1 MADALRS
8 SVIELDWKINN
19 RSLERANEETD
30 KILAK
35 AARMEG
41 TYQNS
46 AKSIDGATT
55 SLKRNS
61 EGLKQN
67 TDKVVQFG
75 NRAKDS
81 MQKTTNS
88 AKQTEK
94 QVKDVGNQFD
104 KSKNSASV
112 FAQSSATSL
121 KVVGKAAK
129 GVQTSI
135 GHIGTVATKASD
147 VAWNAFTKIRNGAMI
162 AGAAIAGAGKK
173 AFDYASD
180 TNEALNK
187 VEVAFGDN
195 NKVVEDWSKSTLTN
209 IGLAQGTALDLAA
222 TYGDMSTSMGIG
234 TEEAAKMSTS
244 LVDLAG
250 DLASFKNIGIDRVN
264 TALNGVFTGETEAL
278 KGLGIVMTQTNLEQF
293 AMASGALQ
301 SSVDNSKAAKNAM
314 AREKAQD
321 RLNKAIKKHGENSIE
336 ARDAQLKL
344 TEAES
349 KGEEVQQA
357 KLDSLSQ
364 EELVRLRYNYV
375 MSKTKNSQGDFARTS
390 DQAANATRV
399 FTESIKETSAKLG
412 QGLLPIFTPLII
424 KATDFVKKGEEI
436 PDMLENVGAK
446 VEPTAKQVMKHFG
459 QAKDYFVDEIIPTAK
474 KVGKAIGPGIAEG
487 AKNMFNVMDKGFKY
501 IIKPSIRILKEFTD
515 ENPVA
520 MKQVGK
526 WATYGIGGLLGFKLV
541 GKPLLGVSKGILGII
556 GKLEKLGNTAQREAF
571 KTRKALEDVD
581 SAAQKASAPT
591 HTTASP
597 NIQESLPVGSVGKI
611 GKGTKLF
618 GGVRRFAKSVPLL
631 SYISAGLTLTQ
642 INKNNKFE
650 KIGDSLGSIVGGA
663 LGAKAAT
670 LAGAKLG
677 AVAGT
682 TFGPIGTVIGGILG
696 TTAGSIFGSKFGKKL
711 QEKWPDISKKISEL
725 WESSK
730 DNFLLGPLVQGI
742 DKAVKKSKSGI
753 KEIKAS
759 AKDLFEKPFDNTTK
773 SGNGV
778 SKATAKR
785 MNSFMKNY
793 ELLVDQDTTGK
804 IEGRVL
810 TNEEVT
816 KRYKALEDM
825 QNQVT
830 KQLNKKKDKSNS
842 NLDKLAGMGI
852 LNEKDAQGAKA
863 AADELAKVRTN
874 MFSEKV
880 QDFKKLEKQE
890 YDESITATE
899 YYTNRINEIKEKA
912 RLENRELSEN
922 DKKEIESLEK
932 TSAAAV
938 RAVEEKHAAAN
949 KSIHE
954 DMKNQ
959 AVVALSDSAKEQ
971 KIIMGNLKNASGEIS
986 AQQAA
991 DAVAA
996 SYKAKEGTIKSAN
1009 EKYEETKRILD
1020 EERYVNGTITQQQY
1034 DDALKKAQEQ
1044 RDGVVKEAEK
1054 QHEDVVT
1061 QAKKQAE
1068 GHLEQVDWET
1078 GQTLSKWE
1086 VFKKDSKKKFKEIWD
1101 GTVEGAK
1108 SFGEGFS
1115 KTISNT
1121 VDGALKI
1128 WEDFKTGLARKINA
1142 VTSGINVVLKFFGLD
1157 EIPPWTPTADS
1168 KADVSGYK
1176 QGKGGKMHAAGS
1188 RGASYSGPSL
1198 VGEEGVELAYNKSTS
1213 SMRLLGSNGPEVTNI
1228 ASGERILNHSDTKA
1242 VLNGGMGQGTVLPG
1256 FHKGKGNG
1264 LSDFVD
1270 SAKDF
1275 GANTVDKIKDFGS
1288 NAVDKAKEVGTK
1300 AIEKTKDI
1308 AETAKDWL
1316 SDPIGKVTGLF
1327 NKHNT
1332 YKNGKNIQ
1340 GLGYGVMN
1348 KLKDTSSEWVKNK
1361 LEAFKGFFDSEDG
1374 GAFGSGAFAP
1384 HFGSPFVRT
1393 SDYGKRPGLYG
1404 DFHTG
1409 IDYAAPTGTPIPA
1422 QYPGLVDWVQSSSIG
1437 LGEHVGI
1444 KVADNLWAMYGHM
1457 SRIRAK
1463 MGDKVKAGQ
1472 IVGDVGSSGWSTGPH
1487 VHYELR
1493 KGGPNGQHVNPD
1505 TYGGAAGGVAVGAA
1519 GWGPQ
1524 VRKAAKQMNQQVS
1537 DAEVNGIL
1545 AQIQRESS
1553 GNQSIIQSSAVWD
1566 VNTASGNP
1574 ARGLLQYIPQTF
1586 DAYKVRGY
1594 ENIMNGFHQLMAFF
1608 NNSNWRTD
1616 LPYGHSGWG
1625 PTGHRLR
1632 AYAKGGRPS
1641 KGETVLVGEN
1651 GPELFEADTAGTVHP
1666 HEKTKALFNQ
1676 GSPSV
1681 NFSPNITINV
1691 GNNSDKS
1698 VVGDIKEAVRQA
1710 LEDEYAKLLNILGT
1724 GEVV

>member
-67 TDKVVQFG
+67 TDKVVQFR

-487 AKNMFNVMDKGFKY
+487 AKNMFNIMDKGFKY

-556 GKLEKLGNTAQREAF
+556 AKLEKLGNTAQREAF

-650 KIGDSLGSIVGGA
+650 KIGDSLGSIVGGV

-1228 ASGERILNHSDTKA
+1228 TSGERILNHSDTKA

-1275 GANTVDKIKDFGS
+1275 GANTVDKLKDFGS

-1332 YKNGKNIQ
+1332 YKKGKNIQ
-1340 GLGYGVMN
+1340 GLGHGVMN
-1348 KLKDTSSEWVKNK
+1348 KLKDTSAEWVKNK

-1586 DAYKVRGY
+1586 NAYKVRGY
-1594 ENIMNGFHQLMAFF
+1594 ENILNGFHQLMAFF

>member
-81 MQKTTNS
+81 MQKTTSS

-94 QVKDVGNQFD
+94 QVKDVGSQFD

-301 SSVDNSKAAKNAM
+301 SSIDNSKAAKNAM

-446 VEPTAKQVMKHFG
+446 IEPTAKQVIRYFG
-459 QAKDYFVDEIIPTAK
+459 QAKDYFIDEVIPTAK

-487 AKNMFNVMDKGFKY
+487 AKDMFNLMDKGFKY
-501 IIKPSIRILKEFTD
+501 IIKPGIRVLKEFTD

-526 WATYGIGGLLGFKLV
+526 WAAYGIGGLLGFKLI

-597 NIQESLPVGSVGKI
+597 SIQESLPVGSVGKI

-677 AVAGT
+677 AAAGT
-682 TFGPIGTVIGGILG
+682 TFGPLGTLIGGVLG
-696 TTAGSIFGSKFGKKL
+696 TAAGSIFGSKFGKKL

-793 ELLVDQDTTGK
+793 ELLVNQDTTGK

-830 KQLNKKKDKSNS
+830 KQLDKKKDKSNS

-1108 SFGEGFS
+1108 SFGKAFGEAMDKVVS
-1115 KTISNT
+1115 
-1121 VDGALKI
+1121 GALET
-1128 WEDFKTGLARKINA
+1128 WDNFKTGLADKVNA
-1142 VTSGINVVLKFFGLD
+1142 VTGGINVVLDFFS
-1157 EIPPWTPTADS
+1157 IPKIPEWKPNTPNSTKNKHGRS
-1168 KADVSGYK
+1168 FST
-1176 QGKGGKMHAAGS
+1176 GS
-1188 RGASYSGPSL
+1188 RGASYSGQAL

-1213 SMRLLGSNGPEVTNI
+1213 SMRLLGSNGPEVTNVT
-1228 ASGERILNHSDTKA
+1228 SGERILNHSDTKA

-1275 GANTVDKIKDFGS
+1275 GANTVDKLKDFGS

-1332 YKNGKNIQ
+1332 YKKGKNIQ
-1340 GLGYGVMN
+1340 GLGHGVMN
-1348 KLKDTSSEWVKNK
+1348 KLKDTSAEWVKNK

-1374 GAFGSGAFAP
+1374 VSFGSGAFAP

-1586 DAYKVRGY
+1586 NAYKVRGY
-1594 ENIMNGFHQLMAFF
+1594 ENILNGFHQLMAFF

-1651 GPELFEADTAGTVHP
+1651 GPELFETDTAGTVHP

>member
-1 MADALRS
+1 MSDALRS

-81 MQKTTNS
+81 MQKTTSS

-94 QVKDVGNQFD
+94 QVKDVGSQFD

-487 AKNMFNVMDKGFKY
+487 AKNMFNIMDKGFKY

-618 GGVRRFAKSVPLL
+618 GGERRFAKSVPLL

-1101 GTVEGAK
+1101 GTVESAK

-1332 YKNGKNIQ
+1332 YKKGKNIQ
-1340 GLGYGVMN
+1340 GLGHGVMN
-1348 KLKDTSSEWVKNK
+1348 KLKDTSAEWVKNK

-1384 HFGSPFVRT
+1384 HFGSPFIRT

-1422 QYPGLVDWVQSSSIG
+1422 QHPGLVDWVQSSTIG

-1444 KVADNLWAMYGHM
+1444 KVADNLWALYGHM

-1586 DAYKVRGY
+1586 NAYKVRGY
-1594 ENIMNGFHQLMAFF
+1594 ENILNGFHQLMAFF

-1676 GSPSV
+1676 RSPSV

>member
-81 MQKTTNS
+81 MQKTTSS

-94 QVKDVGNQFD
+94 QVKDVGSQFD

-301 SSVDNSKAAKNAM
+301 SSIDNSKAAKNAM

-446 VEPTAKQVMKHFG
+446 IEPTAKQVIRYFG
-459 QAKDYFVDEIIPTAK
+459 QAKDYFIDEVIPTAK

-487 AKNMFNVMDKGFKY
+487 AKDMFNLMDKGFKY
-501 IIKPSIRILKEFTD
+501 IIKPGIRVLKEFTD

-526 WATYGIGGLLGFKLV
+526 WAAYGIGGLLGFKLI

-597 NIQESLPVGSVGKI
+597 SIQESLPVGSVGKI

-677 AVAGT
+677 AAAGT
-682 TFGPIGTVIGGILG
+682 TFGPLGTLIGGVLG
-696 TTAGSIFGSKFGKKL
+696 TAAGSIFGSKFGKKL

-793 ELLVDQDTTGK
+793 ELLVNQDTTGK

-830 KQLNKKKDKSNS
+830 KQLDKKKDKSNS

-1108 SFGEGFS
+1108 SFGKAFGEAMDKVVS
-1115 KTISNT
+1115 
-1121 VDGALKI
+1121 GALET
-1128 WEDFKTGLARKINA
+1128 WDNFKTGLADKVNA
-1142 VTSGINVVLKFFGLD
+1142 VTGGINVVLDFFS
-1157 EIPPWTPTADS
+1157 IPKIPEWKPNTPNSTKNKHGRS
-1168 KADVSGYK
+1168 FST
-1176 QGKGGKMHAAGS
+1176 GS
-1188 RGASYSGPSL
+1188 RGASYSGQAL

-1213 SMRLLGSNGPEVTNI
+1213 SMRLLGSNGPEVTNVT
-1228 ASGERILNHSDTKA
+1228 SGERILNHSDTKA

-1275 GANTVDKIKDFGS
+1275 GANTVDKLKDFGS

-1332 YKNGKNIQ
+1332 YKKGKNIQ
-1340 GLGYGVMN
+1340 GLGHGVMN
-1348 KLKDTSSEWVKNK
+1348 KLKDTSAEWVKNK

-1374 GAFGSGAFAP
+1374 ISFGSGAFAP

>member
-1 MADALRS
+1 MAEALRS
-8 SVIELDWKINN
+8 SVIELDWKINSN
-19 RSLERANEETD
+19 SLQKANDETD
-30 KILAK
+30 KLIAK
-35 AARMEG
+35 SAQMEQNFNQGASAINSTTNSISKYSNAAQQG
-41 TYQNS
+41 TNSVVQMGNKTQATFRGTNSAVQSSTNNVVQFGSKGTSAFSSVGSSANS
-46 AKSIDGATT
+46 AKSNVAGVTSALNNATNTAGSFGSKIKNSINVAKNNVFDLSKNFDGLSNTVTGVTGKISQSIESGVTKPLNIAKGILGGLLATAGVASAGSLFNAGIDRLSSIEDAKL
-55 SLKRNS
+55 SLDVMM
-61 EGLKQN
+61 G
-67 TDKVVQFG
+67 
-75 NRAKDS
+75 DS
-81 MQKTTNS
+81 GKAQGFMNEILAFAKTTPYAFTQLSSS
-88 AKQTEK
+88 AK
-94 QVKDVGNQFD
+94 NL
-104 KSKNSASV
+104 
-112 FAQSSATSL
+112 FAYGMDQNNIVPTL
-121 KVVGKAAK
+121 KA
-129 GVQTSI
+129 I
-135 GHIGTVATKASD
+135 G
-147 VAWNAFTKIRNGAMI
+147 
-162 AGAAIAGAGKK
+162 
-173 AFDYASD
+173 
-180 TNEALNK
+180 
-187 VEVAFGDN
+187 
-195 NKVVEDWSKSTLTN
+195 
-209 IGLAQGTALDLAA
+209 DLAA
-222 TYGDMSTSMGIG
+222 ASGKGAGAIDTLSNAFGKMQVMGKVSTEQLNTITEAGVPALKILANEAGVTVEEMQKRISSGAIESGKAIATIVKGIQDGSKGIAGETQALGGVMEKLKGTWKGSLDSMKSSVTSTMATLI
-234 TEEAAKMSTS
+234 EPAKPHIQEGMAWFATQFKKLPDIVSE
-244 LVDLAG
+244 AG
-250 DLASFKNIGIDRVN
+250 DLLSPAWEPTKQFFSDMQSF
-264 TALNGVFTGETEAL
+264 F
-278 KGLGIVMTQTNLEQF
+278 
-293 AMASGALQ
+293 
-301 SSVDNSKAAKNAM
+301 
-314 AREKAQD
+314 
-321 RLNKAIKKHGENSIE
+321 
-336 ARDAQLKL
+336 
-344 TEAES
+344 
-349 KGEEVQQA
+349 
-357 KLDSLSQ
+357 
-364 EELVRLRYNYV
+364 
-375 MSKTKNSQGDFARTS
+375 SKTF
-390 DQAANATRV
+390 
-399 FTESIKETSAKLG
+399 IPSAK
-412 QGLLPIFTPLII
+412 
-424 KATDFVKKGEEI
+424 E
-436 PDMLENVGAK
+436 VGR
-446 VEPTAKQVMKHFG
+446 VL
-459 QAKDYFVDEIIPTAK
+459 
-474 KVGKAIGPGIAEG
+474 GPGIAEG

-663 LGAKAAT
+663 LGAKAAA
-670 LAGAKLG
+670 LAGTKIG

-696 TTAGSIFGSKFGKKL
+696 TAIGSAAGGKIGEVIKKHWPEISSSLGKLWDTYKKVPFYGQIAQAVESGIIDGAKSGKKL
-711 QEKWPDISKKISEL
+711 IEEVKEFFKKPFDNEVKPEK
-725 WESSK
+725 
-730 DNFLLGPLVQGI
+730 GVT
-742 DKAVKKSKSGI
+742 
-753 KEIKAS
+753 KAS
-759 AKDLFEKPFDNTTK
+759 AKR
-773 SGNGV
+773 V
-778 SKATAKR
+778 
-785 MNSFMKNY
+785 NSYMDKY
-793 ELLVDQDTTGK
+793 EEIINKDTEAQ
-804 IEGRVL
+804 IEGRAL
-810 TNEEVT
+810 TNEEISE
-816 KRYKALEDM
+816 RYKTLDEMKD
-825 QNQVT
+825 QVT
-830 KQLNKKKDKSNS
+830 GRLDYKKNKSAENI
-842 NLDKLAGMGI
+842 DKLTKSGI
-852 LNEKDAQGAKA
+852 LSTKDGESAKA
-863 AADELAKVRTN
+863 IGSETAKVRTN
-874 MFSEKV
+874 MYTNKV
-880 QDFKKLEKQE
+880 QDFKELEKKE
-890 YDESITATE
+890 YDDVVKATE
-899 YYTNRINEIKEKA
+899 RYTNRINEIKEKA
-912 RLENRELSEN
+912 RLENRELSKSDTE
-922 DKKEIESLEK
+922 EIKSNEI
-932 TSAAAV
+932 SAAAATRIV
-938 RAVEEKHAAAN
+938 QQQYADEN

-954 DMKNQ
+954 EMKRQ
-959 AVVALSDSAKEQ
+959 AVGALSDSAKEQ
-971 KIIMGNLKNASGEIS
+971 KIIMGNLKNTSGEIS

-996 SYKAKEGTIKSAN
+996 SYKAKEGTVKSAN

-1078 GQTLSKWE
+1078 GETLSKWE

-1108 SFGEGFS
+1108 SFGKAFGEAMDKVVS
-1115 KTISNT
+1115 
-1121 VDGALKI
+1121 GALET
-1128 WEDFKTGLARKINA
+1128 WDNFKTGLADKVNA
-1142 VTSGINVVLKFFGLD
+1142 VTGGINVVLDFLS
-1157 EIPPWTPTADS
+1157 IPKIPEWKPNTPNSTKNKHGRS
-1168 KADVSGYK
+1168 FST
-1176 QGKGGKMHAAGS
+1176 GS
-1188 RGASYSGPSL
+1188 RGASYSGQAL

-1213 SMRLLGSNGPEVTNI
+1213 SMRLLGSNGPEVTNVT
-1228 ASGERILNHSDTKA
+1228 SGERILNHSDTKA

-1275 GANTVDKIKDFGS
+1275 GANTVDKLKDFGS

-1332 YKNGKNIQ
+1332 YKKGKNIQ
-1340 GLGYGVMN
+1340 GLGHGVMN
-1348 KLKDTSSEWVKNK
+1348 KLKDTSAEWVKNK
-1361 LEAFKGFFDSEDG
+1361 LEAFKVFFDSEDG

-1505 TYGGAAGGVAVGAA
+1505 TYGGAAGGAAVGAA

-1524 VRKAAKQMNQQVS
+1524 VRKAAKLMNQGITDSQ
-1537 DAEVNGIL
+1537 VNGIL
-1545 AQIQRESS
+1545 AQIQLESG
-1553 GNQSIIQSSAVWD
+1553 GNQSAIQSLAVD
-1566 VNTASGNP
+1566 DINARTGNL
-1574 ARGLLQYIPQTF
+1574 ARGLLQYTPTTF
-1586 DAYKVRGY
+1586 EGFKVRGY
-1594 ENIMNGFHQLMAFF
+1594 ENIMNGFHQLVAFF
-1608 NNSNWRTD
+1608 NNSNWQND
-1616 LPYGHSGWG
+1616 IQYGRSGWT
-1625 PTGHRLR
+1625 PNGHRLR

>member
-81 MQKTTNS
+81 MQKTTSS

-94 QVKDVGNQFD
+94 QVKDVGSQFD

-581 SAAQKASAPT
+581 SAAQKASTPT

-611 GKGTKLF
+611 GKGAKLF

-842 NLDKLAGMGI
+842 NLDKLASMGI

-1101 GTVEGAK
+1101 GTVESAK

-1332 YKNGKNIQ
+1332 YKKGKNIQ
-1340 GLGYGVMN
+1340 GLGHGVMN

-1594 ENIMNGFHQLMAFF
+1594 ENIMNGFHQLIAFF

>member
-1 MADALRS
+1 MSDALRS

-81 MQKTTNS
+81 MQKTTSS

-94 QVKDVGNQFD
+94 QVKDVGSQFD

-487 AKNMFNVMDKGFKY
+487 AKNMFNIMDKGFKY

-1101 GTVEGAK
+1101 GTVESAK

-1332 YKNGKNIQ
+1332 YKKGKNIQ
-1340 GLGYGVMN
+1340 GLGHGVMN
-1348 KLKDTSSEWVKNK
+1348 KLKDTSAEWVKSK

-1384 HFGSPFVRT
+1384 HFGSPFIRT

-1422 QYPGLVDWVQSSSIG
+1422 QHPGLVDWVQSSTIG

-1444 KVADNLWAMYGHM
+1444 KVADNLWALYGHM

-1586 DAYKVRGY
+1586 NAYKVRGY
-1594 ENIMNGFHQLMAFF
+1594 ENILNGFHQLMAFF

>member
-94 QVKDVGNQFD
+94 QVKDVGSQFD

-135 GHIGTVATKASD
+135 GRIGDYATKASD
-147 VAWNAFTKIRNGAMI
+147 VTWRAFTKIRNGAMI
-162 AGAAIAGAGKK
+162 AGAGIVAIGKS
-173 AFDYASD
+173 AFDAASD

-195 NKVVEDWSKSTLTN
+195 NKEVKKWSKNTIDS

-234 TEEAAKMSTS
+234 TKEAANMSTS

-375 MSKTKNSQGDFARTS
+375 MSKTKNAHGDFARTS
-390 DQAANATRV
+390 DQAANASRV
-399 FTESIKETSAKLG
+399 FNESLTELKSNIG
-412 QGLLPIFTPLII
+412 QHLLPIFTPLIL
-424 KATDFVKKGEEI
+424 KATKFVRKGDQLKEKI
-436 PDMLENVGAK
+436 NDIGQQ
-446 VEPTAKQVMKHFG
+446 VEPSAKQVMKYFG

-650 KIGDSLGSIVGGA
+650 KIGDSLGSIVGGV

-830 KQLNKKKDKSNS
+830 KLLNKKKDKSNS

-1228 ASGERILNHSDTKA
+1228 TSGERILNHSDTKA

-1275 GANTVDKIKDFGS
+1275 GANTVDKLKDFGS

-1332 YKNGKNIQ
+1332 YKKGKNIQ
-1340 GLGYGVMN
+1340 GLGHGVMN
-1348 KLKDTSSEWVKNK
+1348 KLKDTSAEWVKNK

-1586 DAYKVRGY
+1586 NAYKVRGY
-1594 ENIMNGFHQLMAFF
+1594 ENILNGFHQLMAFF

>member
-81 MQKTTNS
+81 MQKTTSS

-94 QVKDVGNQFD
+94 QVKDVGSQFD

-301 SSVDNSKAAKNAM
+301 SSIDNSKAAKNAM

-446 VEPTAKQVMKHFG
+446 VEPTAKQVIRYFG
-459 QAKDYFVDEIIPTAK
+459 QAKDYFINEVIPTAK

-487 AKNMFNVMDKGFKY
+487 AKDMFNLMDKGFKY
-501 IIKPSIRILKEFTD
+501 IIKPSIRVLKEFTD

-526 WATYGIGGLLGFKLV
+526 WAAYGIGGLLGFKLV

-618 GGVRRFAKSVPLL
+618 SGVRRFAKSVPLL

-677 AVAGT
+677 AAAGT
-682 TFGPIGTVIGGILG
+682 TFGPLGTLIGGVLG
-696 TTAGSIFGSKFGKKL
+696 TAAGSIFGSKFGKKL

-793 ELLVDQDTTGK
+793 ELLVNQDTTGK

-830 KQLNKKKDKSNS
+830 KQLNKKKDKSNG

>member
-81 MQKTTNS
+81 MQKTTSS

-94 QVKDVGNQFD
+94 QVKDVGIQFD

-301 SSVDNSKAAKNAM
+301 SSIDNSKAAKNAM

-446 VEPTAKQVMKHFG
+446 IEPTAKQVIRYFG
-459 QAKDYFVDEIIPTAK
+459 QAKDYFIDEVIPTAK

-487 AKNMFNVMDKGFKY
+487 AKDMFNLMDKGFKY
-501 IIKPSIRILKEFTD
+501 IIKPGIRVLKEFTD

-526 WATYGIGGLLGFKLV
+526 WAAYGIGGLLGFKLI

-597 NIQESLPVGSVGKI
+597 SIQESLPVGSVGKI

-677 AVAGT
+677 AAAGT
-682 TFGPIGTVIGGILG
+682 TFGPLGTLIGGVLG
-696 TTAGSIFGSKFGKKL
+696 TAAGSIFGSKFGKKL

-793 ELLVDQDTTGK
+793 ELLVNQDTTGK

-830 KQLNKKKDKSNS
+830 KQLDKKKDKSNS

-1108 SFGEGFS
+1108 SFGKAFGEAMDKVVS
-1115 KTISNT
+1115 
-1121 VDGALKI
+1121 GALET
-1128 WEDFKTGLARKINA
+1128 WDNFKTGLADKVNA
-1142 VTSGINVVLKFFGLD
+1142 VTGGINVVLDFFS
-1157 EIPPWTPTADS
+1157 IPKIPEWKPNTPNSTKNKHGRS
-1168 KADVSGYK
+1168 FST
-1176 QGKGGKMHAAGS
+1176 GS
-1188 RGASYSGPSL
+1188 RGASYSGQAL

-1213 SMRLLGSNGPEVTNI
+1213 SMRLLGSNGPEVTNVT
-1228 ASGERILNHSDTKA
+1228 SGERILNHSDTKA

-1275 GANTVDKIKDFGS
+1275 GANTVDKLKDFGS

-1332 YKNGKNIQ
+1332 YKKGKNIQ
-1340 GLGYGVMN
+1340 GLGHGVMN
-1348 KLKDTSSEWVKNK
+1348 KLKDTSAEWVKNK
-1361 LEAFKGFFDSEDG
+1361 LEGFKGFFDSEDG

>member
-94 QVKDVGNQFD
+94 QVKDVGIQFD

-135 GHIGTVATKASD
+135 GRIGDYATKASD
-147 VAWNAFTKIRNGAMI
+147 VTWRAFTKIRNGAMI
-162 AGAAIAGAGKK
+162 AGAGIAAIGKS
-173 AFDYASD
+173 AFDAASD

-195 NKVVEDWSKSTLTN
+195 NKEVKKWSENTIDS

-336 ARDAQLKL
+336 ARDAKLKL

-375 MSKTKNSQGDFARTS
+375 MSKTKNAHGDFARTS
-390 DQAANATRV
+390 DQAANASRV
-399 FTESIKETSAKLG
+399 FNESLTELKSNIG
-412 QGLLPIFTPLII
+412 QHLLPIFTPLIL
-424 KATDFVKKGEEI
+424 KATKFVRKGDQLKEKI
-436 PDMLENVGAK
+436 NDIGQQ
-446 VEPTAKQVMKHFG
+446 VEPSAKQVMKYFG
-459 QAKDYFVDEIIPTAK
+459 QAKDYFIDEVIPTAK

-487 AKNMFNVMDKGFKY
+487 AKDMFNLMDKGFKY
-501 IIKPSIRILKEFTD
+501 IIKPGIRVLKEFTD

-526 WATYGIGGLLGFKLV
+526 WAAYGIGGLLGFKLI

-597 NIQESLPVGSVGKI
+597 SIQESLPVGSVGKI

-1101 GTVEGAK
+1101 GTVESAK

-1332 YKNGKNIQ
+1332 YKKGKNIQ
-1340 GLGYGVMN
+1340 GLGHGVMN

-1519 GWGPQ
+1519 GWGRQ

-1586 DAYKVRGY
+1586 NAYKVRGY
-1594 ENIMNGFHQLMAFF
+1594 ENILNGFHQLMAFF

>member
-81 MQKTTNS
+81 MQKTTSS

-94 QVKDVGNQFD
+94 QVKDVGSQFD

-301 SSVDNSKAAKNAM
+301 SSIDNSKAAKNAM

-631 SYISAGLTLTQ
+631 SYISAGLTLSQ

-696 TTAGSIFGSKFGKKL
+696 TAAGSSFGSALGKKL
-711 QEKWPDISKKISEL
+711 KENWPEVSAMIGKLWDTYKKVPFYGQIAQAVESGIVHGAKSGKKIIE
-725 WESSK
+725 E
-730 DNFLLGPLVQGI
+730 
-742 DKAVKKSKSGI
+742 VK
-753 KEIKAS
+753 E
-759 AKDLFEKPFDNTTK
+759 FFQKPFNANNVK
-773 SGNGV
+773 PEKGV
-778 SKATAKR
+778 SKNSAKR
-785 MNSFMKNY
+785 VNSYMDKY
-793 ELLVDQDTTGK
+793 ERIINKDTEAQ
-804 IEGRVL
+804 IEGRAL
-810 TNEEVT
+810 TNEEIAE
-816 KRYKALEDM
+816 RYKTLDEM
-825 QNQVT
+825 KNQVT
-830 KQLNKKKDKSNS
+830 GRLDDKKNKSAENI
-842 NLDKLAGMGI
+842 DKLTTSGI
-852 LNEKDAQGAKA
+852 LSVKDGESAKA
-863 AADELAKVRTN
+863 IGSETAKVRTN
-874 MFSEKV
+874 MYTNKV
-880 QDFKKLEKQE
+880 QEFKELEKKE
-890 YDESITATE
+890 YEDVVKATE
-899 YYTNRINEIKEKA
+899 RYTSRINEIKEKA
-912 RLENRELSEN
+912 RLENRELSKSDLE
-922 DKKEIESLEK
+922 EIKSNEI
-932 TSAAAV
+932 SAAAATRIV
-938 RAVEEKHAAAN
+938 QQQYADEN

-954 DMKNQ
+954 EMKRQ
-959 AVVALSDSAKEQ
+959 AVGALSDSAKEQ

-996 SYKAKEGTIKSAN
+996 SYKAKEGTVKSAN

-1044 RDGVVKEAEK
+1044 RDGVVREAEK

-1108 SFGEGFS
+1108 SFGKAFGES
-1115 KTISNT
+1115 MDKVVS
-1121 VDGALKI
+1121 GALET
-1128 WEDFKTGLARKINA
+1128 WDNFKTGLADKVNA
-1142 VTSGINVVLKFFGLD
+1142 VTGGINVVLDFFS
-1157 EIPPWTPTADS
+1157 IPKIPEWKPNTPNSTKNKHGRS
-1168 KADVSGYK
+1168 FST
-1176 QGKGGKMHAAGS
+1176 GS
-1188 RGASYSGPSL
+1188 RGASYSGQAL

-1213 SMRLLGSNGPEVTNI
+1213 SMRLLGSNGPEVTNVT
-1228 ASGERILNHSDTKA
+1228 SGERILNHSDTKA

-1264 LSDFVD
+1264 VSDFVD

-1275 GANTVDKIKDFGS
+1275 GANTVDKLKDFGS

-1332 YKNGKNIQ
+1332 YKKGKNIQ

-1348 KLKDTSSEWVKNK
+1348 KLKDTSAEWVKNK

-1586 DAYKVRGY
+1586 NAYKVRGY
-1594 ENIMNGFHQLMAFF
+1594 ENILNGFHQLMAFF

-1710 LEDEYAKLLNILGT
+1710 LEEEYAKLLNILGT

>member
-1 MADALRS
+1 MSDALRS

-81 MQKTTNS
+81 MQKTTSS

-94 QVKDVGNQFD
+94 QVKDVGSQFD

-487 AKNMFNVMDKGFKY
+487 AKNMFNIMDKGFKY

-759 AKDLFEKPFDNTTK
+759 AKDLFENPFDNTTK

-1101 GTVEGAK
+1101 GTVESAK

-1332 YKNGKNIQ
+1332 YKKGKNIQ
-1340 GLGYGVMN
+1340 GLGHGVMN
-1348 KLKDTSSEWVKNK
+1348 KLKDTSAEWVKNK

-1384 HFGSPFVRT
+1384 HFGSPFIRT

-1422 QYPGLVDWVQSSSIG
+1422 QHPGLVDWVQSSTIG

-1444 KVADNLWAMYGHM
+1444 KVADNLWALYGHM

-1586 DAYKVRGY
+1586 NAYKVRGY
-1594 ENIMNGFHQLMAFF
+1594 ENILNGFHQLMAFF

>member
-446 VEPTAKQVMKHFG
+446 IEPTAKQVIRYFG
-459 QAKDYFVDEIIPTAK
+459 QAKDYFIDEVIPTAK

-487 AKNMFNVMDKGFKY
+487 AKDMFNLMDKGFKY
-501 IIKPSIRILKEFTD
+501 IIKPGIRVLKEFTD

-526 WATYGIGGLLGFKLV
+526 WAAYGIGGLLGFKLI

-597 NIQESLPVGSVGKI
+597 SIQESLPVGSVGKI

-677 AVAGT
+677 AAAGT
-682 TFGPIGTVIGGILG
+682 TFGPLGTLIGGVLG
-696 TTAGSIFGSKFGKKL
+696 TAAGSIFGSKFGKKL

-759 AKDLFEKPFDNTTK
+759 AKDLFKKPFDNTTK

-793 ELLVDQDTTGK
+793 ELLVNQDTTGK

-830 KQLNKKKDKSNS
+830 KQLDKKKDKSNS

-1108 SFGEGFS
+1108 SFGKAFGEAMDKVVS
-1115 KTISNT
+1115 
-1121 VDGALKI
+1121 GALET
-1128 WEDFKTGLARKINA
+1128 WDNFKTGLADKVNA
-1142 VTSGINVVLKFFGLD
+1142 VTGGINVVLDFFS
-1157 EIPPWTPTADS
+1157 IPKIPEWKPNTPNSTKNKHGRS
-1168 KADVSGYK
+1168 FSS
-1176 QGKGGKMHAAGS
+1176 GS
-1188 RGASYSGPSL
+1188 RGASYSGQAL

-1213 SMRLLGSNGPEVTNI
+1213 SMRLLGSNGSEVTNVT
-1228 ASGERILNHSDTKA
+1228 SGERILNHSDTKA

-1641 KGETVLVGEN
+1641 KGETVLVGED

>member
-162 AGAAIAGAGKK
+162 AGAAIAGADKK

-446 VEPTAKQVMKHFG
+446 IEPTAKQVIRYFG
-459 QAKDYFVDEIIPTAK
+459 QAKDYFIDEVIPTAK

-487 AKNMFNVMDKGFKY
+487 AKDMFNLMDKGFKY
-501 IIKPSIRILKEFTD
+501 IIKPGIRVLKEFTD

-526 WATYGIGGLLGFKLV
+526 WAAYGIGGLLGFKLI

-597 NIQESLPVGSVGKI
+597 SIQESLPVGSVGKI

-677 AVAGT
+677 AAAGT
-682 TFGPIGTVIGGILG
+682 TFGPLGTLIGGVLG
-696 TTAGSIFGSKFGKKL
+696 TAAGSIFGSKFGKKL

-759 AKDLFEKPFDNTTK
+759 AKDLFKKPFDNTTK

-793 ELLVDQDTTGK
+793 ELLVNQDTTGK

-830 KQLNKKKDKSNS
+830 KQLDKKKDKSNS

-1108 SFGEGFS
+1108 SFGKAFGEAMDKVVS
-1115 KTISNT
+1115 
-1121 VDGALKI
+1121 GALET
-1128 WEDFKTGLARKINA
+1128 WDNFKTGLADKVNA
-1142 VTSGINVVLKFFGLD
+1142 VTGGINVVLDFFS
-1157 EIPPWTPTADS
+1157 IPKIPEWKPNTPNSTKNKHGRS
-1168 KADVSGYK
+1168 FSS
-1176 QGKGGKMHAAGS
+1176 GS
-1188 RGASYSGPSL
+1188 RGASYSGQAL

-1213 SMRLLGSNGPEVTNI
+1213 SMRLLGSNGPEVTNVT
-1228 ASGERILNHSDTKA
+1228 SGERILNHSDTKA

-1641 KGETVLVGEN
+1641 KGETVLVGED

>member
-81 MQKTTNS
+81 MQKTKSS

-94 QVKDVGNQFD
+94 QVKDVGSQFD

-301 SSVDNSKAAKNAM
+301 SSIDNSKAAKNAM

-446 VEPTAKQVMKHFG
+446 IEPTAKQVIRYFG
-459 QAKDYFVDEIIPTAK
+459 QAKDYFIDEVIPTAK

-487 AKNMFNVMDKGFKY
+487 AKDMFNLMDKGFKY
-501 IIKPSIRILKEFTD
+501 IIKPGIRVLKEFTD

-526 WATYGIGGLLGFKLV
+526 WAAYGIGGLLGFKLI

-597 NIQESLPVGSVGKI
+597 SIQESLPVGSVGKI

-677 AVAGT
+677 AAAGT
-682 TFGPIGTVIGGILG
+682 TFGPLGTLIGGVLG
-696 TTAGSIFGSKFGKKL
+696 TAAGSIFGSKFGKKL

-793 ELLVDQDTTGK
+793 ELLVNQDTTGK

-830 KQLNKKKDKSNS
+830 KQLDKKKDKSNS
-842 NLDKLAGMGI
+842 NLDKLAGMGL

-1108 SFGEGFS
+1108 SFGKAFGEAMDKVVS
-1115 KTISNT
+1115 
-1121 VDGALKI
+1121 GALET
-1128 WEDFKTGLARKINA
+1128 WDNFKTGLADKVNA
-1142 VTSGINVVLKFFGLD
+1142 VTGGINVVLDFFS
-1157 EIPPWTPTADS
+1157 IPKIPEWKPNTPNSTKNKHGRS
-1168 KADVSGYK
+1168 FST
-1176 QGKGGKMHAAGS
+1176 GS
-1188 RGASYSGPSL
+1188 RGASYSGQAL

-1213 SMRLLGSNGPEVTNI
+1213 SMRLLGSNGPEVTNVT
-1228 ASGERILNHSDTKA
+1228 SGERILNHSDTKA

-1275 GANTVDKIKDFGS
+1275 GANTVDKLKDFGS

-1332 YKNGKNIQ
+1332 YKKGKNIQ
-1340 GLGYGVMN
+1340 GLGHGVMN
-1348 KLKDTSSEWVKNK
+1348 KLKDTSAEWVKNK

-1374 GAFGSGAFAP
+1374 VSFGSGAFAP

>member
-1 MADALRS
+1 
-8 SVIELDWKINN
+8 
-19 RSLERANEETD
+19 
-30 KILAK
+30 
-35 AARMEG
+35 
-41 TYQNS
+41 
-46 AKSIDGATT
+46 
-55 SLKRNS
+55 
-61 EGLKQN
+61 
-67 TDKVVQFG
+67 
-75 NRAKDS
+75 
-81 MQKTTNS
+81 MQKTTSS

-94 QVKDVGNQFD
+94 QVKDVGSQFD

-264 TALNGVFTGETEAL
+264 TVLNGVFTGETEAL

-487 AKNMFNVMDKGFKY
+487 AKNMFNIMDKGFKY

-1101 GTVEGAK
+1101 GTVESAK

-1332 YKNGKNIQ
+1332 YKKGKNIQ
-1340 GLGYGVMN
+1340 GLGHGVMN
-1348 KLKDTSSEWVKNK
+1348 KLKDTSAEWVKNK

-1384 HFGSPFVRT
+1384 HFGSPFIRT

-1422 QYPGLVDWVQSSSIG
+1422 QHPGLVDWVQSSTIG

-1444 KVADNLWAMYGHM
+1444 KVADNLWALYGHM

-1586 DAYKVRGY
+1586 NAYKVRGY
-1594 ENIMNGFHQLMAFF
+1594 ENILNGFHQLMAFF

>member
-81 MQKTTNS
+81 MQKTTSS

-94 QVKDVGNQFD
+94 QVKDVGSQFD

-301 SSVDNSKAAKNAM
+301 SSIDNSKAAKNAM

-446 VEPTAKQVMKHFG
+446 IEPTAKQVIRYFG
-459 QAKDYFVDEIIPTAK
+459 QAKDYFIDEVIPTAK

-487 AKNMFNVMDKGFKY
+487 AKDMFNLMDKGFKY
-501 IIKPSIRILKEFTD
+501 IIKPGIRVLKEFTD

-526 WATYGIGGLLGFKLV
+526 WAAYGIGGLLGFKLI

-597 NIQESLPVGSVGKI
+597 SIQESLPVGSVGKI

-677 AVAGT
+677 AAAGT
-682 TFGPIGTVIGGILG
+682 TFGPLGTLIGGVLG
-696 TTAGSIFGSKFGKKL
+696 TAAGSIFGSKFGKKL

-793 ELLVDQDTTGK
+793 ELLVNQDTTGK

-830 KQLNKKKDKSNS
+830 KQLDKKKDKSNS
-842 NLDKLAGMGI
+842 NLDKLAGMGL

-986 AQQAA
+986 AQQAT

-1108 SFGEGFS
+1108 SFGKAFGEAMDKVVS
-1115 KTISNT
+1115 
-1121 VDGALKI
+1121 GALET
-1128 WEDFKTGLARKINA
+1128 WDNFKTGLADKVNA
-1142 VTSGINVVLKFFGLD
+1142 VTGGINVVLDFFS
-1157 EIPPWTPTADS
+1157 IPKIPEWKPNTPNSTKNKHGRS
-1168 KADVSGYK
+1168 FST
-1176 QGKGGKMHAAGS
+1176 GS
-1188 RGASYSGPSL
+1188 RGASYSGQAL

-1213 SMRLLGSNGPEVTNI
+1213 SMRLLGSNGPEVTNVT
-1228 ASGERILNHSDTKA
+1228 SGERILNHSDTKA

-1275 GANTVDKIKDFGS
+1275 GANTVDKLKDFGS

-1332 YKNGKNIQ
+1332 YKKGKNIQ
-1340 GLGYGVMN
+1340 GLGHGVMN
-1348 KLKDTSSEWVKNK
+1348 KLKDTSAEWVKNK

-1374 GAFGSGAFAP
+1374 VSFGSGAFAP

>member
-81 MQKTTNS
+81 MQKTTSS

-94 QVKDVGNQFD
+94 QVKDVGIQFD

-301 SSVDNSKAAKNAM
+301 SSIDNSKAAKNAM

-375 MSKTKNSQGDFARTS
+375 MYNTKNSQGDFARTS

-446 VEPTAKQVMKHFG
+446 IEPTAKQVIRYFG
-459 QAKDYFVDEIIPTAK
+459 QAKDYFIDEVIPTAK

-487 AKNMFNVMDKGFKY
+487 AKDMFNLMDKGFKY
-501 IIKPSIRILKEFTD
+501 IIKPGIRVLKEFTD

-526 WATYGIGGLLGFKLV
+526 WAAYGIGGLLGFKLI

-597 NIQESLPVGSVGKI
+597 SIQESLPVGSVGKI

-677 AVAGT
+677 AAAGT
-682 TFGPIGTVIGGILG
+682 TFGPLGTLIGGVLG
-696 TTAGSIFGSKFGKKL
+696 TAAGSIFGSKFGKKL

-793 ELLVDQDTTGK
+793 ELLVNQDTTGK

-830 KQLNKKKDKSNS
+830 KQLDKKKDKSNS

-1108 SFGEGFS
+1108 SFGKAFGEAMDKVVS
-1115 KTISNT
+1115 
-1121 VDGALKI
+1121 GALET
-1128 WEDFKTGLARKINA
+1128 WDNFKTGLADKVNA
-1142 VTSGINVVLKFFGLD
+1142 VTGGINVVLDFFS
-1157 EIPPWTPTADS
+1157 IPKIPEWKPNTPNSTKNKHGRS
-1168 KADVSGYK
+1168 FST
-1176 QGKGGKMHAAGS
+1176 GS
-1188 RGASYSGPSL
+1188 RGASYSGQAL

-1213 SMRLLGSNGPEVTNI
+1213 SMRLLGSNGPEVTNVT
-1228 ASGERILNHSDTKA
+1228 SGERILNHSDTKA

-1275 GANTVDKIKDFGS
+1275 GANTVDKLKDFGS

-1332 YKNGKNIQ
+1332 YKKGKNIQ
-1340 GLGYGVMN
+1340 GLGHGVMN
-1348 KLKDTSSEWVKNK
+1348 KLKDTSAEWVKNK
-1361 LEAFKGFFDSEDG
+1361 LEGFKGFFDSEDG

-1505 TYGGAAGGVAVGAA
+1505 TYGGAPGGGAGGAA

>member
-81 MQKTTNS
+81 MQKTTSS

-94 QVKDVGNQFD
+94 QVKDVGSQFD

-135 GHIGTVATKASD
+135 GRIGDYATKASD
-147 VAWNAFTKIRNGAMI
+147 VTWRAFTKIRNGAMI

-446 VEPTAKQVMKHFG
+446 VEPTAKQVIRYFG
-459 QAKDYFVDEIIPTAK
+459 QAKDYFINEVIPTAK

-487 AKNMFNVMDKGFKY
+487 AKDMFNLMDKGFKY
-501 IIKPSIRILKEFTD
+501 IIKPGIRVLKEFTD

-526 WATYGIGGLLGFKLV
+526 WAAYGIGGLLGFKLV

-618 GGVRRFAKSVPLL
+618 SGVRRFAKSVPLL

-677 AVAGT
+677 AAAGT
-682 TFGPIGTVIGGILG
+682 TFGPLGTLIGGVLG
-696 TTAGSIFGSKFGKKL
+696 TAAGSIFGSKFGKKL

-730 DNFLLGPLVQGI
+730 DIFLLGPLVQGI

-793 ELLVDQDTTGK
+793 ELLVNQDTTGK

-830 KQLNKKKDKSNS
+830 KQLNKKKDKSNG

>member
-81 MQKTTNS
+81 MQKTTSS

-94 QVKDVGNQFD
+94 QVKDVGSQFD

-301 SSVDNSKAAKNAM
+301 SSIDNSKAAKNAM

-446 VEPTAKQVMKHFG
+446 IEPTAKQVIRYFG
-459 QAKDYFVDEIIPTAK
+459 QAKDYFIDEVIPTAK

-487 AKNMFNVMDKGFKY
+487 AKDMFNLMDKGFKY
-501 IIKPSIRILKEFTD
+501 IIKPGIRVLKEFTD

-526 WATYGIGGLLGFKLV
+526 WAAYGIGGLLGFKLI

-597 NIQESLPVGSVGKI
+597 SIQESLPVGSVGKI

-677 AVAGT
+677 AAAGT
-682 TFGPIGTVIGGILG
+682 TFGPLGTLIGGVLG
-696 TTAGSIFGSKFGKKL
+696 TAAGSIFGSKFGKKL

-793 ELLVDQDTTGK
+793 ELLVNQDTTGK

-830 KQLNKKKDKSNS
+830 KQLDKKKDKSNS

-1108 SFGEGFS
+1108 SFGKAFGEAMDKVVS
-1115 KTISNT
+1115 
-1121 VDGALKI
+1121 GALET
-1128 WEDFKTGLARKINA
+1128 WDNFKTGLADKVNA
-1142 VTSGINVVLKFFGLD
+1142 VTGGINVVLDFFS
-1157 EIPPWTPTADS
+1157 IPKIPEWKPNTPNSTKNKHGRS
-1168 KADVSGYK
+1168 FST
-1176 QGKGGKMHAAGS
+1176 GS
-1188 RGASYSGPSL
+1188 RGASYSGQAL

-1213 SMRLLGSNGPEVTNI
+1213 SMRLLGSNGPEVTNVT
-1228 ASGERILNHSDTKA
+1228 SGERILNHSDTKA

-1275 GANTVDKIKDFGS
+1275 GANTVDKLKDFGS

-1332 YKNGKNIQ
+1332 YKKGKNIQ
-1340 GLGYGVMN
+1340 GLGHGVMN
-1348 KLKDTSSEWVKNK
+1348 KLKDTSAEWVKNK

-1374 GAFGSGAFAP
+1374 VSFGSGAFAP

-1676 GSPSV
+1676 GVPSV

-1724 GEVV
+1724 GDVV